1 MKPVKPLKSVVNIAP
16 NALIDPLVNK
26 WVLEWCKKYHPE
38 AVEEAQRFVKEY
50 LAKME
55 AIERVR
61 PRKGG
66 I

>member
-1 MKPVKPLKSVVNIAP
+1 MVNIAP

-38 AVEEAQRFVKEY
+38 AVEEAQKFVKEY

-61 PRKGG
+61 PRQGG